1 MHNSSSKVFLACVTY
16 RAPLH
21 MKETPLRIITVGG
34 VEEIGINM
42 TVYEYGEDLIVVDAG
57 FGFPGPSMP
66 SVHYVLPNYSWLV
79 EHKARIRA
87 VLITHAHM
95 DHIGALGYMLPHIGN
110 PPMYT
115 MPLTAGLI
123 TRRLEE
129 FGLEH
134 EARIHAIHPD
144 DVLKFGEFTIE
155 FYRVNHNIPD
165 AIGVSISTPLG
176 RVVHTGDWKFDW
188 TPVNEK
194 PAEIDKLALWGGGGN
209 VLALLSDSTNARKS
223 GYTASEQTLGATIDT
238 VFQGAAGRIIF
249 TCNSQLFPRIQRVF
263 DAAKKYHREVMTA
276 GRSISQNIET
286 AIQLGYLQ
294 VDPDVLI
301 DGRARTKLPDHRLVI
316 LTTGA
321 QGEERS
327 GLPRMARGDFPR
339 VQLKAG
345 DTAVVSA
352 NPIPGNEHAL
362 YGMVSNLQR
371 QGIDVVYNQTLDIHV
386 SGHAAREEHK
396 LMMGLVKPKYLVPIH
411 GERHMIAAHAK
422 IGIDLGIEPLTPYN
436 GDAIVFHTN
445 GKVIVEKG
453 AVPAERM
460 YVDDV
465 GHAVLSP
472 EFLSEQQTLGSDGMI
487 SIILSISKNTGRL
500 LTEPTIVSRGF
511 MYIKGNEHIIR
522 EVQHEVK
529 KICNDGKVQQQN
541 IGEKITTHISDFL
554 FLKTNRKPLVLPVIT
569 EF

>member
-1 MHNSSSKVFLACVTY
+1 MHVYS
-16 RAPLH
+16 APLY
-21 MKETPLRIITVGG
+21 MKETPLRIITIGG

-66 SVHYVLPNYSWLV
+66 SVHYILPNYTWLV
-79 EHKARIRA
+79 EHKARIRGIL
-87 VLITHAHM
+87 VTHAHL
-95 DHIGALGYMLPHIGN
+95 DHIGALGYILPHIGN
-110 PPMYT
+110 PPIYT
-115 MPLTAGLI
+115 MPLTAGLLA
-123 TRRLEE
+123 RRLEE

-134 EARIHAIHPD
+134 SALIHTIHPN

-176 RVVHTGDWKFDW
+176 RVIHTGDWKFDW

-194 PAEIDKLALWGGGGN
+194 PAEIDKLALWGGRGN
-209 VLALLSDSTNARKS
+209 VLALLSDSTNAESS

-249 TCNSQLFPRIQRVF
+249 TCNSHLFPRIQRVF
-263 DAAKKYHREVMTA
+263 DTAKKYHRKVMTA

-286 AIQLGYLQ
+286 AVQLGYLK
-294 VDPDVLI
+294 VDTDLLI
-301 DGRARTKLPDHRLVI
+301 DSRMRSKVPDHRLVI

-339 VQLKAG
+339 ISLKPG

-352 NPIPGNEHAL
+352 NPIPGNEPAL
-362 YGMVSNLQR
+362 YGMVSNLLR
-371 QGIDVVYNQTLDIHV
+371 QGIDVVYNGTLDIHV
-386 SGHAAREEHK
+386 SGHAKREEHK
-396 LMMGLVKPKYLVPIH
+396 TMMGLVKPKYLIPIH
-411 GERHMIAAHAK
+411 GERHMLAAHAK
-422 IGIDLGIEPLTPYN
+422 IASDLGIPSLLPYN
-436 GDAIVFHTN
+436 GDAVAFHPN
-445 GKVIVEKG
+445 GKVTVEKG
-453 AVPAERM
+453 VAPAERIF
-460 YVDDV
+460 VDDV
-465 GHAVLSP
+465 GHAVL
-472 EFLSEQQTLGSDGMI
+472 QQNMIDDQQQMRTDGMI
-487 SIILSISKNTGRL
+487 TIIASLSSTTGKL
-500 LTEPTIVSRGF
+500 VTEPTIVSRGF

-529 KICNDGKVQQQN
+529 KICNGSANKDLG
-541 IGEKITTHISDFL
+541 ISDRIRNHLSQYL
-554 FLKTNRKPLVLPVIT
+554 FHKTSRRPMVLPIIIDL
-569 EF
+569 